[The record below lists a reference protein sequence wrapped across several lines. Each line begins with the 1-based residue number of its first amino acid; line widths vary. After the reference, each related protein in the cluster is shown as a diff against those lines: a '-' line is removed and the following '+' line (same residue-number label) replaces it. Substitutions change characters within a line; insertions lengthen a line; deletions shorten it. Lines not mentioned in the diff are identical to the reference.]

1 MTQVDKF
8 KKVVGIQY
16 EPGEGLPRVI
26 VKGSGRVAEEIV
38 KNAPLQGG
46 PKVFEN
52 RQLVDRLYR
61 LPIDAEIS
69 QDTFQLVAILL
80 THVFSI
86 EEKLKK
92 INE

>member
-1 MTQVDKF
+1 MRPDKF

-26 VKGSGRVAEEIV
+26 VKGSGRIAEEIV
-38 KNAPLQGG
+38 KNAPKQGG
-46 PKVFEN
+46 PKIFEN
-52 RQLVDRLYR
+52 QQLVDKLYR
-61 LPIDAEIS
+61 LPMDAEIS
-69 QDTFQLVAILL
+69 RDTFQLVAILL

-92 INE
+92 VNE